1 MVRLWQFIRPTVT
14 ITGEETMP
22 ALTSIQLF
30 TLREALEADLD
41 ATLAEVAKRGF
52 TAVEAY
58 NFVATA
64 PELAASLKKNGLVA
78 PTGHAFLAS
87 NSFVNPD
94 GSSSTTSVPTPEE
107 VFDAAEVLGM
117 KIVID
122 PYTAPARWQ
131 TREQVEQTA
140 ELLNAAAEIAETR
153 GLRVGYHNHA
163 HELEARIDGQTG
175 LELLASL
182 LDPRVL
188 LEVDLYWAARAGVDP
203 VALLNR
209 LGERVVAIHI
219 KDGTLDAEAIK
230 AYPPADQV
238 PAGQGVVPLAECIA
252 TASALEYAIVEF
264 DAFSGDLFDAVEAS
278 RKFLD
283 QEA

>member
-1 MVRLWQFIRPTVT
+1 
-14 ITGEETMP
+14 MP
-22 ALTSIQLF
+22 ALTSVQLF
-30 TLREALEADLD
+30 TIREALEADLD
-41 ATLAEVAKRGF
+41 QTLAEVAKRGF

-58 NFVATA
+58 NFVANA
-64 PELAASLKKNGLVA
+64 PRLAEALAANGLTT

-94 GSSSTTSVPTPEE
+94 GSSTSTDVPSPDE

-117 KIVID
+117 TTVID

-140 ELLNAAAEIAETR
+140 ELLNAAAERATAR

-163 HELEARIDGQTG
+163 HELEAVIDGQTG

-182 LDPRVL
+182 LDPRVV

-203 VALLNR
+203 VALLQR
-209 LGERVVAIHI
+209 LGDRVVAVHV

-238 PAGQGVVPLAECIA
+238 PAGQGVVPLAEALDAA
-252 TASALEYAIVEF
+252 TALEYAIVEF
-264 DAFSGDLFDAVEAS
+264 DHYPGDLFDGIEAS
-278 RKFLD
+278 RRFLD
-283 QEA
+283 ERAAN